1 VLCCVTLLHQTDNI
15 PFREK
20 KEEKKSDDE

>member
-1 VLCCVTLLHQTDNI
+1 LCCVTLLHQTDNI